1 MNTERI
7 FAYIDEFGAYGFD
20 FDKEDVSTHFIVTA
34 AIVNEADKESVIN
47 SVDEIRKRF
56 FQTGEIKSRKVGA
69 NHQRRKTILSHI
81 LSLPIRYIIL
91 VVDKE
96 KIFDNGGLR
105 KSKSVFYKFLNEHL
119 FVTLRNSYSHIEIC
133 ADEAGDNEYQKSF
146 ISYVKKKNATKQ
158 LSLLDDSNFGFYNS
172 KQNVLIQVADFIAG
186 SVAYDYDKKK
196 TIHADGNKY
205 VDIIAN
211 KINMIKH
218 FPRNFEEM
226 LEDTKSFKVGYDDP
240 KIMEICYRKAIS
252 VLQEL
257 ENKDDDNCRMQ
268 FLVLNYLLF
277 RFTSN
282 YIRSYISTDE
292 LKQFLCDNGFE
303 IKSDQTF
310 RNKVIGRLRDKGTIL
325 ASSQKGYR
333 IPKSIKDIENYI
345 NHDKNV
351 ILPMISRLKKCYEGI
366 ITGSNGEIDLLNE
379 EKNVHFKNILSAK

>member
-47 SVDEIRKRF
+47 SVEEIRKRF
-56 FQTGEIKSRKVGA
+56 FQTGEIKSRKVGT
-69 NHQRRKTILSHI
+69 NHQRRKTILSHV

-96 KIFDNGGLR
+96 KIFDNGGLK

-119 FVTLRNSYSHIEIC
+119 YVTLRNSYSHIEIC
-133 ADEAGDNEYQKSF
+133 ADEAGDNEYQKAF
-146 ISYVKKKNATKQ
+146 ISYVKKKTATKQ
-158 LSLLDDSNFGFYNS
+158 LSLLDDSNFGFDNS

-211 KINMIKH
+211 RINMIKH
-218 FPRNFEEM
+218 FPRDFEEM
-226 LEDTKSFKVGYDDP
+226 LEDTRSFKLGDDDP
-240 KIMEICYRKAIS
+240 RIMEICYRKAIS

-282 YIRSYISTDE
+282 YIRTYISTDE

-310 RNKVIGRLRDKGTIL
+310 RNKVIGKLRDRGAIL